1 MSIEALTH
9 LPSARA
15 SLTSFRR
22 SCTLPI
28 IHSSWRPT
36 EDSTPIC
43 LVFKQPADVA
53 VAMAEEDLA
62 DAYQMLEELGSTHL
76 FAFSQCALL
85 ADRP

>member
-1 MSIEALTH
+1 MSIEALAH

-15 SLTSFRR
+15 SLTSFHR
-22 SCTLPI
+22 SCTLLT

-43 LVFKQPADVA
+43 LVFKLPADAA
-53 VAMAEEDLA
+53 VAMAEDDLA

-85 ADRP
+85 ADCP

>member
-1 MSIEALTH
+1 MSIEALAH

-15 SLTSFRR
+15 SLTSFHR
-22 SCTLPI
+22 SCTLPTT
-28 IHSSWRPT
+28 HSSWRPT

-43 LVFKQPADVA
+43 LVFELPAGAA
-53 VAMAEEDLA
+53 VTMAEEDLA

-85 ADRP
+85 ANRP